1 VYLAGTLGASP
12 GAVALALALVSA
24 ENRRYRTHSGSA
36 SILRSLS
43 LVMRSARTTPAFTVQ
58 EIARAAGVETA
69 DVLDELG
76 ESGDHSV
83 LVLRAD
89 AVRLVRLFGRRRQ
102 SGQGDRA
109 DVGPA
114 IETPLF
120 APPARLGRAAGLPAA
135 AAGTLHAA
143 VLATVLLIVAV
154 GADVPTALV
163 SAASERLEPL
173 RLVYLAIPGLGG
185 GGGGGGRRERS
196 PAPKA
201 ERLGHARVSSPLPAR
216 RPAPVAAPAVSQPE
230 PPKPVLEAEP
240 LPPVIAPV
248 VPVPDDQRDRTGV
261 LEESPA
267 DAGSRGRGTGGGTGS
282 GAGTGVGEGDGPGV
296 GPGSGGGTGGGPYRP
311 GSGIEPPTVLREV
324 KPTYTEPARQRGITG
339 EVVLEVVVQRDGSVR
354 VGRVIQG
361 LGSGLDERAIDAV
374 RQWRFSPARRLG
386 QPVDVI
392 VEVAVEFRLR

>member
-1 VYLAGTLGASP
+1 
-12 GAVALALALVSA
+12 
-24 ENRRYRTHSGSA
+24 
-36 SILRSLS
+36 
-43 LVMRSARTTPAFTVQ
+43 MRSARTAPAFTAQ

-76 ESGDHSV
+76 GRGNRNV
-83 LVLRAD
+83 LVPRAD
-89 AVRLVRLFGRRRQ
+89 AVRLVRLFVRRRQ
-102 SGQGDRA
+102 CGQGGRT

-114 IETPLF
+114 VQAALF
-120 APPARLGRAAGLPAA
+120 APAARMGRAAGLAAA
-135 AAGTLHAA
+135 AAGALHAA
-143 VLATVLLIVAV
+143 VLATVLLILAA

-173 RLVYLAIPGLGG
+173 RLVYLAIPGPGG
-185 GGGGGGRRERS
+185 GGGGGGRRDRS

-201 ERLGHARVSSPLPAR
+201 ARLGYARVSSPLPAR
-216 RPAPVAAPAVSQPE
+216 RPAPVAAPAVPQPE
-230 PPKPVLEAEP
+230 PPTPVLAAEP
-240 LPPVIAPV
+240 LPSVIAPV
-248 VPVPDDQRDRTGV
+248 VPVFGDRRDRTGV
-261 LEESPA
+261 LGESPA
-267 DAGSRGRGTGGGTGS
+267 DAGSRGPGTGS
-282 GAGTGVGEGDGPGV
+282 GTGSGTGAGVGEGEGPGV
-296 GPGSGGGTGGGPYRP
+296 GPGSGGGTGGGPSRP

-324 KPTYTEPARQRGITG
+324 KPTYTDAARQRGITG

-354 VGRVIQG
+354 SVRVLEG